1 MPSYRRATALKT
13 LTWAGIIL
21 LFSAAVP
28 AQAPT
33 ETIRHYVIVNGDSMS
48 GSWDS
53 NDGIDGGGLDALRA
67 RFGRHFAWF
76 RQGGHEYVVTDAA
89 VLAELDKAM
98 EPQKNVN
105 RMQAEVNRQQ
115 SRVNGLQARVNAHQ
129 ADVNALQGEVNR
141 RQQLVNQIQA
151 AVDRGDN
158 GDLVQKLEA
167 QLRELRANRPEAN
180 QANVNRMQS
189 QVNQEQAG
197 VNAEQ
202 AKVNAMQQPVNDE
215 QRRVSAEF
223 SRRVQEIFHSALQ
236 RAAAQQVK

>member
-1 MPSYRRATALKT
+1 ML
-13 LTWAGIIL
+13 AGIISL
-21 LFSAAVP
+21 LSIAA
-28 AQAPT
+28 ATQT
-33 ETIRHYVIVNGDSMS
+33 TSDTIRYYVIVNGDSMS

-53 NDGIDGGGLDALRA
+53 RDDVPINELRA
-67 RFGRHFAWF
+67 RFGEHFAWF
-76 RQGGHEYVVTDAA
+76 RQGGHEYAVIDAA

-105 RMQAEVNRQQ
+105 RMQAEVNRLQAQ
-115 SRVNGLQARVNAHQ
+115 VNGLQAKVNAHQ
-129 ADVNALQGEVNR
+129 NDVNALQGEVNR

-167 QLRELRANRPEAN
+167 ELQELRTKQPEAN

-189 QVNQEQAG
+189 QVNQEQAE
-197 VNAEQ
+197 VNAQQ
-202 AKVNAMQQPVNDE
+202 AKVNAAQRPVNEE
-215 QRRVSAEF
+215 QHRVSAEF

-236 RAAAQQVK
+236 HGAAQQLK